1 MKLPFRRMAVGL
13 LLLAAMNGRAD
24 RTPVIFVTIPPQR
37 WLVEQLAGD
46 GVEVE
51 LLVHPGQNPHTFEP
65 TGRQLTLLAQS
76 QGWLTIGLP
85 FEQTILA
92 KARSMR
98 PDLTEHPM
106 HLAVPRLGASHEGH
120 AGEDDRCA
128 ADGAD
133 PHIWLS
139 PRNMAR
145 MGTNCCRALQSIL
158 PARQAELDA
167 SLVRL
172 SGVLNALQGTLEKQ
186 LAPVTNGTIWVY
198 HPSWAYFAQAFQLRQ
213 QAVEAEGR
221 EPSARQLA
229 RLIGE
234 AKQTR
239 ARVLFADPQY
249 DPRPIQALARQI
261 DAQVI
266 TLDPLAEDWPAN
278 LLRVA
283 EAIGKALGTS
293 SDEQP

>member
-1 MKLPFRRMAVGL
+1 MKMPFRRMAVGL

-24 RTPVIFVTIPPQR
+24 RNPVVFVTIPPQR

-46 GVEVE
+46 GVDVE

-65 TGRQLTLLAQS
+65 TGRQLALLAQS

-85 FEQTILA
+85 FERTILA

-106 HLAVPRLGASHEGH
+106 HLGVPRLGASHEGH
-120 AGEDDRCA
+120 ACAGDRCA

-145 MGTNCCRALQSIL
+145 MGTNSCLALQAIL
-158 PARQAELDA
+158 PARKAELDA

-172 SGVLNALQGTLEKQ
+172 SGVLNVLQAALEKR
-186 LAPVTNGTIWVY
+186 LAPVANGTIWVY
-198 HPSWAYFAQAFQLRQ
+198 HPSWAYFAQDFRLRQ

-249 DPRPIQALARQI
+249 DPRPIQSLARQI
-261 DAQVI
+261 DAQVVA
-266 TLDPLAEDWPAN
+266 LDPLAEDWPAN
-278 LLRVA
+278 LMRVA
-283 EAIGKALGTS
+283 DAIGNALGKTT
-293 SDEQP
+293 DERP

>member
-1 MKLPFRRMAVGL
+1 V
-13 LLLAAMNGRAD
+13 
-24 RTPVIFVTIPPQR
+24 
-37 WLVEQLAGD
+37 
-46 GVEVE
+46 
-51 LLVHPGQNPHTFEP
+51 
-65 TGRQLTLLAQS
+65 
-76 QGWLTIGLP
+76 
-85 FEQTILA
+85 
-92 KARSMR
+92 
-98 PDLTEHPM
+98 
-106 HLAVPRLGASHEGH
+106 
-120 AGEDDRCA
+120 
-128 ADGAD
+128 DGAD

-172 SGVLNALQGTLEKQ
+172 SDDLNDLQNKLEKR
-186 LAPVTNGTIWVY
+186 LAPVKNGTFWVY

-283 EAIGKALGTS
+283 EAIGKALGQS